1 MEEPEE
7 AVPVAAAEARAR
19 QHSELRA
26 RAAVEGQAAA
36 WHRVDELKKRLRDAR
51 SNCLKM
57 KVVFVLAMGSLRS
70 ARAREKM
77 EREKREELLR
87 YKIISLLYL

>member
-7 AVPVAAAEARAR
+7 AAPVAAAEARAR
-19 QHSELRA
+19 HSELRA